1 MSSSVSSPAIAPEG
15 LEGLN
20 ALWRSFDDVKS
31 ALDRIGDV
39 GGDDAGKQAD
49 KIANKIDSFEPTI
62 TLIGQIKAGKT
73 ALINAMVGQTDLLP
87 SDVNPWTS
95 VVTSLHLNS
104 RRRPEGTR
112 ALFSFFDEEEWDRL
126 VSTGGRL
133 GELAQRAGFG
143 NEKDEIRAQVVA
155 MREKSR
161 ARLGKKF
168 ELLLGT
174 SHSYDMIDKDLI
186 DRYVCYG
193 GWEDDE
199 DTSRGRFAD
208 ITKLA
213 NLYLDLPGYPT
224 GLCLRDTPGVNDTF
238 MMREQITINSIRDS
252 RLCIVVLSAHQAL
265 STMDMALLRLIA
277 NVDAREVV
285 LFVNRIDE
293 LDDPVSEIPE
303 IEKNFR
309 QTLKKQDVAED
320 VQIVFGSAYW
330 ALHALSDSL
339 DDMPAASSKAMERWA
354 ESDLCDDFMTG
365 YNGVRDLAWNLSGVP
380 ALHRCIADRVV
391 NGPGKAMLDEVRDEI
406 SNLLTSIETADT
418 EIGLRRDS
426 TTISDIDRDALNA
439 KLDDIEKRHG
449 NALNDAGAFARDE
462 LSERLTRSQTIF
474 ADRAVEALLSHIE
487 AHGTDEVWQYN
498 PAGLRMMLR
507 SAYNGFGAAIEK
519 STQDVFHDACRAIE
533 DIYTD
538 VFGVEAGKVTLKPPA
553 NARLLPPTTV
563 GQTIA
568 LDLNVSWWKKWWL
581 GFRGANAATERYS
594 ELVLKETTS
603 IIDELSDVMAP
614 GLCKENADILTEFLK
629 TQREALLSLA
639 DSVSSEA
646 PADEESPAS
655 DKEETLNE
663 TRKLIDSLAA

>member
-15 LEGLN
+15 LEQLN
-20 ALWRSFDDVKS
+20 ALWRSFDDVKA
-31 ALDRIGDV
+31 ALAKINDV
-39 GGDDAGKQAD
+39 GGEDAKKQAD
-49 KIANKIDSFEPTI
+49 RIANKIDSFEPTI

-73 ALINAMVGQTDLLP
+73 ALINSMVGQTDLLP

-104 RRRPEGTR
+104 RRRPEGTK
-112 ALFSFFDEEEWDRL
+112 ALFQFFDEEEWDRL

-133 GELAQRAGFG
+133 GELAQRAGFN

-161 ARLGKKF
+161 ERLGKKF

-174 SHSYDMIDKDLI
+174 SHNYDMLNKDLI

-193 GWEDDE
+193 GWEDEE

-213 NLYLDLPGYPT
+213 NLYLDLPGYPS

-293 LDDPVSEIPE
+293 LDDPANEIPE

-309 QTLKKQDVAED
+309 QTLKKQDVAEN
-320 VQIVFGSAYW
+320 VEIVFGSAFW
-330 ALHALSDSL
+330 ALSALSDTVEDL
-339 DDMPAASSKAMERWA
+339 PTASSTAMNKWA
-354 ESDLCDDFMTG
+354 KSDRSNESLTSHDGLRG
-365 YNGVRDLAWNLSGVP
+365 LAWNLSGVP
-380 ALHRCIADRVV
+380 ALHRCIADRVIE
-391 NGPGKAMLDEVRDEI
+391 GPGKAMLQEVSDEV
-406 SNLLTSIETADT
+406 SNLLTSIETADH

-426 TTISDIDRDALNA
+426 TTKKDIDQKALQTQI
-439 KLDDIEKRHG
+439 DVVEKRAV
-449 NALNDAGAFARDE
+449 NALSDASEFARDE
-462 LSERLTRSQTIF
+462 LSERLTRSQNIF
-474 ADRAVEALLSHIE
+474 AERAVEALLSHIE
-487 AHGTDEVWQYN
+487 AHGAGEVWQYN

-507 SAYNGFGAAIEK
+507 SAYNAFGAAVEK
-519 STQDVFHDACRAIE
+519 STQDVFHDTCRAIE
-533 DIYTD
+533 EIYVD
-538 VFGVEAGKVTLKPPA
+538 VFGVEPGQVRLNAPA
-553 NARLLPPTTV
+553 TARLLPPTTV

-568 LDLNVSWWKKWWL
+568 LDLNVSWWKKWWRN
-581 GFRGANAATERYS
+581 FRGANAATDQYS
-594 ELVLKETTS
+594 ELVLKETGS
-603 IIDELSDVMAP
+603 IVAELSDEMAP
-614 GLCKENADILTEFLK
+614 ALCSENTTILRDFVE
-629 TQREALLSLA
+629 TQRAALQSLA
-639 DSVSSEA
+639 ESAGSDSSADTGPSSEKA
-646 PADEESPAS
+646 A
-655 DKEETLNE
+655 TLDQ
-663 TRKLIDSLAA
+663 TRKLIENLAA